1 MKTELGSRP
10 IEIEKQVLRKKIKV
24 LDRSIECLKEQ
35 GQEIPK
41 EVIDLKTSLE
51 EKLAKLA

>member
-1 MKTELGSRP
+1 MTTELGSRP
-10 IEIEKQVLRKKIKV
+10 IEIEKQVLRKKIKI
-24 LDRSIECLKEQ
+24 LDRSIDCLKEQ
-35 GQEIPK
+35 GQEIPQ

>member
-1 MKTELGSRP
+1 MTTELGSRP

>member
-10 IEIEKQVLRKKIKV
+10 IEIEKQVLRKKIKI
-24 LDRSIECLKEQ
+24 LDRSIDCLKEQ
-35 GQEIPK
+35 GQEIPQ

>member
-1 MKTELGSRP
+1 MTTELGSRP

-24 LDRSIECLKEQ
+24 LDRSIECLEEQ